1 MNQSRCGIISS
12 DNIMSSTAPTTCSRT
27 YRTVQVVWRRRVCES
42 RTAPRATPRHE
53 NHARCCVWVSL
64 CGSDLRFTVETQFEP
79 QIGTEGTTHLNCARM
94 GRTVLVLKRNHNHKS
109 ILKSKRNPK
118 TQNGLWCQF
127 FCENVN
133 IPKHQTRSITMKTVE
148 LDNGNVKHNEI
159 Q

>member
-1 MNQSRCGIISS
+1 MNRSRRGIISS
-12 DNIMSSTAPTTCSRT
+12 DGVMSSIAPTTCSRT

-127 FCENVN
+127 FLENVN
-133 IPKHQTRSITMKTVE
+133 IPKHQTRSITMKNSRIGQWQCKT
-148 LDNGNVKHNEI
+148 

>member
-1 MNQSRCGIISS
+1 MRSI
-12 DNIMSSTAPTTCSRT
+12 APTTCSRT
-27 YRTVQVVWRRRVCES
+27 YRAVQVVRRRRVCES

-94 GRTVLVLKRNHNHKS
+94 GRTVLVLKRHHNHKQLISKS
-109 ILKSKRNPK
+109 ILKSIFDQNATK

-127 FCENVN
+127 FERERKH
-133 IPKHQTRSITMKTVE
+133 PKTPNPFNTMKRVE
-148 LDNGNVKHNEI
+148 PDNDNAQYNEI